1 MNTTCKFVLWFPWRP
16 CLLGALL
23 RSDNRW
29 THQHLETR
37 RSMCSDVRCL
47 FLATAK
53 MSASEEQ
60 EAASRDPCV
69 NPGNPVFS
77 CMMSAAALRA
87 KPQHPLYRTSSREYG
102 LRPPTAEC
110 CPCTYHPKNERF
122 SRELFTFGMYRDN
135 SFNTALDRSR
145 VHDCTTLNHT
155 I

>member
-1 MNTTCKFVLWFPWRP
+1 MFFYRLNVFPR
-16 CLLGALL
+16 LASYNLV
-23 RSDNRW
+23 
-29 THQHLETR
+29 QTR